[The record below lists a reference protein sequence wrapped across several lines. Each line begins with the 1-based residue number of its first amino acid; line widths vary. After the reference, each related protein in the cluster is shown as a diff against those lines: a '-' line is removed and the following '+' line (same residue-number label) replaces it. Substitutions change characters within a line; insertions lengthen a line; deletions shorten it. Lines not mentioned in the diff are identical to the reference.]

1 MDTPWRLIEDMI
13 GAGLIW
19 FGLTLIA
26 LFAATGV
33 VEKYVKGV
41 NKSILDTF
49 EGEDPYEEE

>member
-1 MDTPWRLIEDMI
+1 MI